1 MAYKKVA
8 QSKALPPLPRVRIR
22 NPTVNKSTNECM
34 VLMSSLL
41 SCWAA
46 NGEGSLNCTAFE
58 HDLKSCMETHK
69 PRKEQRSSIN
79 YHATRLYPKWRKI
92 ND

>member
-22 NPTVNKSTNECM
+22 RPTVSKATNECF

-46 NGEGSLNCTAFE
+46 NGEGSMGCKAFE
-58 HDLKSCMETHK
+58 HDLKTCMETFK
-69 PRKEQRSSIN
+69 PQKEQMSSIN
-79 YHATRLYPKWRKI
+79 YHASRLYPKLRKV